1 MMQIEPASRV
11 ADGMNQHCADT
22 DHVGGLSDPAQSIAK
37 QGLAKSAALFASVH
51 GETRQQNQS
60 HRVVRN
66 AMGDSL
72 RRFVPENRT
81 SGQRVLRQLLDNQLW
96 LGRGTDQRL
105 SAMGRSADNLRIC
118 GITRGGRSNTDRSPA
133 PACYTRLMGSPARA
147 AMTPKEYLARERKA
161 EFKSEY
167 WNGQVFAMSG
177 GTEKHVTIT
186 TNLTVALYLQL
197 SRKGC
202 RIFGS
207 DMRVRVE
214 ASDLYTYPDVS
225 VVCGKRKFEG
235 SSADTLLNPVL
246 IAEVLSPSTERYD
259 RVGKF
264 AMYSAIESLREY
276 VLVSQSSVHVERYL
290 RHPGGKWAMT
300 EAVRLKDAIKLAS
313 VPAVLKLRDVY
324 RQVDF

>member
-1 MMQIEPASRV
+1 
-11 ADGMNQHCADT
+11 
-22 DHVGGLSDPAQSIAK
+22 
-37 QGLAKSAALFASVH
+37 
-51 GETRQQNQS
+51 
-60 HRVVRN
+60 
-66 AMGDSL
+66 
-72 RRFVPENRT
+72 
-81 SGQRVLRQLLDNQLW
+81 
-96 LGRGTDQRL
+96 
-105 SAMGRSADNLRIC
+105 
-118 GITRGGRSNTDRSPA
+118 
-133 PACYTRLMGSPARA
+133 
-147 AMTPKEYLARERKA
+147 MTPKEYLARERKA

-264 AMYSAIESLREY
+264 AMYSGIESLREY